1 VAGIVC
7 IIAMISY
14 LYLLFSEKEN
24 QITDKMISYQID
36 AIQLQKNKI
45 EKWINK
51 ACQNYEKVETCLL
64 KNPDKS
70 VGLNE
75 LLSIIINQDI
85 HYVFLVFKDSRERY
99 RFIGDGDV
107 QPAKVMQKI
116 DPVNKKSWDESYAS
130 LQHRVIAS
138 DENSDGLWRTYLS
151 PLVIKNK
158 TRLMLVIDF
167 SISLDDKIQNTIAP
181 IKKLLFSSMESE

>member
-1 VAGIVC
+1 MVRRLNIWIYVAGIVC

-85 HYVFLVFKDSRERY
+85 HYVFFG
-99 RFIGDGDV
+99 F
-107 QPAKVMQKI
+107 
-116 DPVNKKSWDESYAS
+116 
-130 LQHRVIAS
+130 
-138 DENSDGLWRTYLS
+138 
-151 PLVIKNK
+151 
-158 TRLMLVIDF
+158 
-167 SISLDDKIQNTIAP
+167 
-181 IKKLLFSSMESE
+181 